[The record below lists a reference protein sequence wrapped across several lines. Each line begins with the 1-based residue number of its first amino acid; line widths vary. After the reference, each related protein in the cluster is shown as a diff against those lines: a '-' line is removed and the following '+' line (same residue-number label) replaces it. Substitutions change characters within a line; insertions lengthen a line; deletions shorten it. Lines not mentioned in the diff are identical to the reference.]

1 MKDFMFI
8 FRGGS
13 SAGQLSPEEMQD
25 NMQQWFAWIEQFRSK
40 NIYVGG
46 EPLYPPGKMVS
57 GSKAVVT
64 DGPFAESK
72 ELVGGYMIIQAD
84 SLEAAAELAK
94 GCPDLPLNGSVEV
107 REVMKFDG
115 M

>member
-8 FRGGS
+8 FTNGS
-13 SAGQLSPEEMQD
+13 STGNLSPDEMQD
-25 NMQQWFAWIEQFRSK
+25 NMQQWFAWIEKLKSK
-40 NIYVGG
+40 DIYVAG
-46 EPLYPPGKMVS
+46 EALMPDARKVS
-57 GSKAVVT
+57 GPKALIT

-72 ELVGGYMIIQAD
+72 EVVGGFFIIKAN
-84 SLEAAAELAK
+84 SLEEATEIAK
-94 GCPDLPLNGSVEV
+94 DCPDLSLNGNVEV